1 MLKILESESEGNR
14 KTTDTFDE
22 VKLSE
27 LCVLLGDMPKTAKR
41 GFGEES
47 WNESHEPQASS
58 LLLGP

>member
-1 MLKILESESEGNR
+1 MLKILELNLKAVGKPYTLFE
-14 KTTDTFDE
+14 E

-27 LCVLLGDMPKTAKR
+27 LCVLPGDMPKTAKR

-47 WNESHEPQASS
+47 WNESHEPQASI